1 MADSDLIFTSQKSQN
16 EERYEGLKTVSLNGE
31 EANQQVFILRELH
44 HHNQKQDLELNE
56 EELEV
61 DPKRLESVTRLLPR
75 NDQNVTIVEDEQ
87 MISFPDGGVDAWL
100 AVFGSWLVHTIVI
113 GIPATFGV
121 FQQYYAANPDSYE
134 GPHNYSSISIIG
146 SVLNCLLG
154 LFAIPAG
161 RLGSL

>member
-16 EERYEGLKTVSLNGE
+16 GERYEGPKTASLNDE
-31 EANQQVFILRELH
+31 ESNQQVFILRELQ
-44 HHNQKQDLELNE
+44 HHNQKQDLNFNE

-61 DPKRLESVTRLLPR
+61 DPKRLESVTRLLH
-75 NDQNVTIVEDEQ
+75 QNVTIVEDEQ
-87 MISFPDGGVDAWL
+87 IISFPDGGADAWL
-100 AVFGSWLVHTIVI
+100 AVFGSWLVHTVVI

-134 GPHNYSSISIIG
+134 GPHNSSSIAIIG

-161 RLGSL
+161 RLGSF